1 MFSSSWGLGARNLS
15 GFHWGLVWGLE
26 FDTQGLA
33 FTQGEKRQ
41 WERASPKVCKS
52 ERDTQRE
59 RELKDRG
66 RGRVGEAE
74 REGKR
79 LCSKFPWV
87 FSRIPQF

>member
-1 MFSSSWGLGARNLS
+1 MIPKGLL
-15 GFHWGLVWGLE
+15 LL
-26 FDTQGLA
+26 
-33 FTQGEKRQ
+33 GEKRQ
-41 WERASPKVCKS
+41 WEHASPKVSKS

-74 REGKR
+74 REGER
-79 LCSKFPWV
+79 LCSKFPWF